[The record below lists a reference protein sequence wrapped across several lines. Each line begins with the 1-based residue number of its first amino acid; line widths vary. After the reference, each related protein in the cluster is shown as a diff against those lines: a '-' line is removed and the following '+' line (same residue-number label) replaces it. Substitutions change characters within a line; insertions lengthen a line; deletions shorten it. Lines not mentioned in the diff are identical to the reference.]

1 MPVEAIK
8 SERHRYIVVLVHPDL
23 ALNRRLARKVRMT
36 KSMTKS
42 RISTTALSG
51 AVQVIRKSNGTN
63 AGVMRGTILML
74 IATLLA
80 VSPLSVSAGTPDPVL
95 EWIGVMNTTVL
106 AAGTPPNVTGRVV
119 ALVSASV
126 FDAVNGIE
134 PRFRP
139 LHVRPDAPHNA
150 SQRAAAIQAAYVI
163 LLNLYPAQSGILTT
177 QRNASLAAL
186 ASTENPN
193 SIAAGVAWGQTVADA
208 IWAWRLTDGFAPAP
222 PPFFGVQSIAGTPN
236 ALGLWRPTPPA
247 NASGA
252 TPQIATMTP
261 WVLAR
266 PSQFRLPPPLALNS
280 PEYAADFNEVKNFGS
295 ISSTMRST
303 EQSEF
308 ALFWALNT
316 PLAWNRIAA
325 QLSSARGLS
334 LTENAHLFAVLNVTL
349 ADAII
354 ACWDSKYRYV
364 FWRPITAI
372 RAGLT
377 PSDAD
382 PMWEPW
388 LNTLTGTPA
397 HPEYPSAHSTYSGA
411 AAFIL
416 AAAFGENTAFSLTSE
431 IRPGTRSFASFSDAI
446 AEIADARVFGGIHFR
461 TSCARANMLGRAVA
475 DYVSR
480 HAMRPQGDD
489 QDE

>member
-1 MPVEAIK
+1 MLGPT
-8 SERHRYIVVLVHPDL
+8 DL
-23 ALNRRLARKVRMT
+23 ALSQRLSRKVRMT
-36 KSMTKS
+36 KTQ
-42 RISTTALSG
+42 ISTTALSG
-51 AVQVIRKSNGTN
+51 AERVIRNSKGMT
-63 AGVMRGTILML
+63 AGGMRCAVLILV
-74 IATLLA
+74 AGLLA
-80 VSPLSVSAGTPDPVL
+80 ASPVRVSAATPDPVL
-95 EWIGVMNTTVL
+95 EWMGVMNNTVL
-106 AAGTPPNVTGRVV
+106 AAGTAPNVTGRVV

-139 LHVRPDAPHNA
+139 LHVSPNAPHNA

-163 LLNLYPAQSGILTT
+163 LMNLYGTLPAGATLTT
-177 QRNASLAAL
+177 QHDASLAAL
-186 ASTENPN
+186 ALTENAN

-208 IWAWRLTDGFAPAP
+208 IWAWRLTDGFAPTP
-222 PPFFGVQSIAGTPN
+222 PPFFGVQSIAGSPN
-236 ALGLWRPTPPA
+236 AFGFWRPTPPA

-261 WVLAR
+261 FVLTR

-280 PEYAADFNEVKNFGS
+280 PEYAADLNEVRVMGTRTGS
-295 ISSTMRST
+295 PRTPD
-303 EQSEF
+303 QSEL

-325 QLSSARGLS
+325 QLSAARGLS
-334 LTENAHLFAVLNVTL
+334 LTENAHLFALLDVSM

-364 FWRPITAI
+364 AWRPVTAI
-372 RAGLT
+372 RTGLT
-377 PSDAD
+377 PADAD
-382 PMWEPW
+382 PLWEPW
-388 LNTLTGTPA
+388 LNTLAGTPA
-397 HPEYPSAHSTYSGA
+397 HPEYPSAHASYSGS

-416 AAAFGENTAFSLTSE
+416 AAEFGENTGFSLTSE
-431 IRPGTRSFASFSDAI
+431 IRPGIRSFASFSDAL

-461 TSCARANMLGRAVA
+461 TSCLRGNALGSAVA

-480 HAMRPQGDD
+480 HAMRALGDD
-489 QDE
+489 